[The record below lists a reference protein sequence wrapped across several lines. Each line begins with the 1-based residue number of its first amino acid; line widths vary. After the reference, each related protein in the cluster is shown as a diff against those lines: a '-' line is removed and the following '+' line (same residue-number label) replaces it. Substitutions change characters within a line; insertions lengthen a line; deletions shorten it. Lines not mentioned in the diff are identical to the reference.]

1 MDHPHS
7 THKVVALC
15 FHPHLPVAI
24 TVGQDQR
31 FKVWQLGEPERRKGI
46 AGMRSPH
53 TYPRPKPRP
62 LNC

>member
-1 MDHPHS
+1 MSNSIRSQETPS
-7 THKVVALC
+7 GV
-15 FHPHLPVAI
+15 PVAI

-46 AGMRSPH
+46 AGTRSPH
-53 TYPRPKPRP
+53 SYPHPKPRM